1 MKKLNDT
8 VYYKL
13 YLQAE
18 EAKEQNMTKLASGI
32 LGALGPTPEDE
43 AVKYSSEQVEEDI
56 HRGLWSL
63 ATCILKYHDVSS
75 VNAEKINEVIESLA
89 SKFINEIEDSLG
101 VDGVRGTLEPAV
113 LGESE

>member
-1 MKKLNDT
+1 MKKLNSIA
-8 VYYKL
+8 YYKL

-43 AVKYSSEQVEEDI
+43 IVTYASEQVEEDI

-63 ATCILKYHDVSS
+63 ATCILKYHNVSS

-89 SKFINEIEDSLG
+89 SKFINEIESSLE

-113 LGESE
+113 LGESK